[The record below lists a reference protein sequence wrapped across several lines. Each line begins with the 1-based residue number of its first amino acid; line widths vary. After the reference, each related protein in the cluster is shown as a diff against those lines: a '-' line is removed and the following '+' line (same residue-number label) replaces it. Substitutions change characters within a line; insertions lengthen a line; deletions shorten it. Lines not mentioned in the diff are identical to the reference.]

1 MRKQIIYFLF
11 FVGSI
16 LMVSCETEKPI
27 ETANLKVEITPAEAG
42 KVNYS
47 TENLYEGQVLEM
59 TAVPEPNW
67 IFKEWQL
74 DGSGTSTTLNLLLER
89 DNEVLAVFEKK
100 PYPLTITIEGEGT
113 VEERLIE
120 NPSGR
125 EYPHGSRVEL
135 TPIPKEGWVFQ
146 KWAGAFEGTT
156 VPKQLFITENT
167 EVVAIFVP
175 KVSTLVLGGS
185 EDDVLTKVVKVSGGR
200 YLLAGSTNSSDGIF
214 EGLSKG
220 GQDAFLIQISPEL
233 EVEWVKVIGGSGDD
247 YASTVIENND
257 GTYSLTGSFTSTDG
271 DFSGK
276 NKGQTDIF
284 HMKIAQSGSTI
295 WLNSFGAS
303 GTAIFSNSMIQS
315 KLGFYILMGTSE
327 GECCNQVPGNKIGG
341 KDIVLMWISEAG
353 DLLWSRNFGS
363 FDDDE
368 GTALMEASDNTI
380 KLVGTQQP
388 KGAQN
393 QEDVLVINMD
403 SNGNQLSKAV
413 YSGSGIDIPYDI
425 VQNQNSLLLVGS
437 TSSTDGDFF
446 NNGLSGSNLFL
457 MDLAPSGAGLGAIR
471 LFGGNQSDI
480 GMALLKSPAS
490 NEFFVLGSSDSQ
502 DNDLANLSI
511 GESDLVLMKVDS
523 YLNKKFIKSFG
534 GTKDEGFFAKPFSS
548 ELLKYAKS
556 SLTLSQNG
564 GLILGGT
571 TESNDQLF
579 EGMNHG
585 KKDIF
590 LIETDLD
597 GNLK

>member
-16 LMVSCETEKPI
+16 LMVSCETEKPL
-27 ETANLKVEITPAEAG
+27 ETVNLRVEITPADAG

-47 TENLYEGQVLEM
+47 TENLYEGQMLEM

-74 DGSGTSTTLNLLLER
+74 DGSGTSTTLNLLLES

-100 PYPLTITIEGEGT
+100 PYPLTITIQGEGT
-113 VEERLIE
+113 VEERLVE

-125 EYPHGSRVEL
+125 EYPHGSLVEL
-135 TPIPKEGWVFQ
+135 TPKPKEGWVFQ
-146 KWAGAFEGTT
+146 KWTGAIEGNM
-156 VPKQLFITENT
+156 VPAQLNITEET
-167 EVVAIFVP
+167 EVTAIFAP
-175 KVSTLVLGGS
+175 KISALLLGGS
-185 EDDVLTKVVKVSGGR
+185 EDDVLTKVLKVSGGS
-200 YLLAGSTNSSDGIF
+200 YLLAGTTNSSDGIF

-220 GQDAFLIQISPEL
+220 GQDAFLIQVSPDL
-233 EVEWVKVIGGSGDD
+233 VVEWVKVIGGSGND
-247 YASTVIENND
+247 YTSNVIENND
-257 GTYSLTGSFTSTDG
+257 GTYSLTGSFTSSDG

-276 NKGQTDIF
+276 KKGQTDIF
-284 HMKIAQSGSTI
+284 HLKVSPSGSTI
-295 WLNSFGAS
+295 WLNSFGANS
-303 GTAIFSNSMIQS
+303 TAIFSNSMIQS
-315 KLGFYILMGTSE
+315 KLGFYVLMGTTE

-353 DLLWSRNFGS
+353 DLLWSRNYGS
-363 FDDDE
+363 FEDDE
-368 GTALMEASDNTI
+368 GTALIETNDNNI
-380 KLVGTQQP
+380 KIVGTQQP
-388 KGAQN
+388 RGAQN
-393 QEDVLVINMD
+393 QEDILVINMD

-413 YSGSGIDIPYDI
+413 YSGSGTDIAYDI

-437 TSSTDGDFF
+437 TTSTDGDFY

-457 MDLAPSGAGLGAIR
+457 MDLAPSGSGLGTLR
-471 LFGGNQSDI
+471 LFGGNQTDI

-490 NEFFVLGSSDSQ
+490 NEFFVLGCSDSQ
-502 DNDLANLSI
+502 DIDLANLYI
-511 GESDLVLMKVDS
+511 GESDLVMMKVDS
-523 YLNKKFIKSFG
+523 YLNKKSIKAYG
-534 GTKDEGFFAKPFSS
+534 GTKSEGYFSMPFGADSQ
-548 ELLKYAKS
+548 KFTKS
-556 SLTLSQNG
+556 SLTLSKNG

-590 LIETDLD
+590 LIETDLS